1 MSKEKKAMEALTE
14 LYHAGKISKGELMRW
29 TVAIISH
36 NAYKFQGCAQI
47 YRNYLPQHIAIHVR
61 KQYLAELNRKRK
73 SGRNAQSDSH

>member
-36 NAYKFQGCAQI
+36 KCLQ
-47 YRNYLPQHIAIHVR
+47 V
-61 KQYLAELNRKRK
+61 
-73 SGRNAQSDSH
+73 SGPSATL

>member
-36 NAYKFQGCAQI
+36 NAYKFQGRAQR
-47 YRNYLPQHIAIHVR
+47 YRNYLPDHVAAHVR
-61 KQYLAELNRKRK
+61 KQYLDCLKNKEAKDENR
-73 SGRNAQSDSH
+73 SD

>member
-36 NAYKFQGCAQI
+36 NAYKFQG
-47 YRNYLPQHIAIHVR
+47 
-61 KQYLAELNRKRK
+61 
-73 SGRNAQSDSH
+73 